1 MALSRRGY
9 RSEVNVWP
17 GWVDGLSSLIIVVI
31 FVLMVFVIAQA
42 FLQQQLAG
50 RDKSLAQLIQRVQE
64 LNLMLG
70 KERDTSAALKVELGN
85 TASKLSEVT
94 AARDKA
100 SESASASAA
109 QVEALSQQIA
119 DLTAELQRLNDALGT
134 ANAKATEQTTTIEA
148 LTQKLNIALADK
160 VGELA
165 KYRSEFFGRLRAVL
179 GDRSDIRI
187 VGDRFVF
194 QSEVLFPS
202 GSATLQDSGK
212 EQLGK
217 LAKTLLEI
225 SKNIPPGLN
234 WVLRVDGHTDKVPI
248 HTAEFANNWVLSTA
262 RAEAVVQ
269 YLIEQ
274 GVPPNRLAVAGF
286 AEYQPVDT
294 GTDDAALAHNRRI
307 ELKFDQ
313 R

>member
-9 RSEVNVWP
+9 RTELNVWP

-50 RDKSLAQLIQRVQE
+50 KDRTLLE
-64 LNLMLG
+64 LNRRVAELNQMLG
-70 KERDTSAALKVELGN
+70 KERDTATTLK
-85 TASKLSEVT
+85 TQIATVT
-94 AARDKA
+94 ADLSAVTAGRDKVTDTA
-100 SESASASAA
+100 NASAA
-109 QVEALSQQIA
+109 QVQALSQQIA
-119 DLTAELQRLNDALGT
+119 DLTAELQKLNDALGE
-134 ANAKATEQTTTIEA
+134 ANAKAVEQTTTIAE
-148 LTQKLNIALADK
+148 LTQKLNIALTSK
-160 VGELA
+160 VTELA
-165 KYRSEFFGRLRAVL
+165 RYRSEFFGRLREVL
-179 GDRSDIRI
+179 GDRADIRI

-202 GSATLQDSGK
+202 ASATLQDSGK
-212 EQLGK
+212 DQLKK
-217 LAKTLLEI
+217 LAQTLIEIGKT
-225 SKNIPPGLN
+225 IPDNVN
-234 WVLRVDGHTDKVPI
+234 WVLRVDGHTDKKSI
-248 HTAEFANNWVLSTA
+248 HTAEFPSNWELSTA
-262 RAEAVVQ
+262 RATAVLQ

-274 GVPPNRLAVAGF
+274 GVPASRLAAGGF
-286 AEYQPVDT
+286 AEFQPVDN